1 MAKQRSIPSN
11 LGLYVYGGAAIFLG
25 LLGFVTGD
33 FATIWQNVGPNVPL
47 RVPLAYLTAFL
58 ELAGGIAL
66 LIPRTSRAGALTL
79 TIVYSVFTLIWV
91 PRALAN
97 LGNYDPIGNVFEE
110 FSLVAA
116 GLVLYAIFSPAGSS
130 IARRRPFFVLLFG
143 ICPISFGIAHIIDM
157 PGLLG
162 WIPGWLPPT
171 KMFWAYATTMGF
183 FGAAVAILTGI
194 MAPLAARLLT
204 AEIVIFELL
213 VWIPNLYAAPGNHF
227 NWAGNAISI
236 ALAGASWVVSDSI
249 SAAAKTTPNPSR
261 IPGGS
266 KDPRLSFGLSFD
278 RIQPWCF
285 AAAILAMCS
294 SAWRVRWGTMP
305 SCRSMSIS

>member
-1 MAKQRSIPSN
+1 MAKQRSIRSN
-11 LGLYVYGGAAIFLG
+11 LGLYVYCGAAIFLG
-25 LLGFVTGD
+25 LLGLVSGD
-33 FATIWQNVGPNVPL
+33 FATSWQNIGPNVPL
-47 RVPLAYLTAFL
+47 RVPLAYLTAII

-66 LIPRTSRAGALTL
+66 LVPRTARAGALIL
-79 TIVYSVFTLIWV
+79 TAVYSLFTLIWV
-91 PRALAN
+91 PKAFVN

-116 GLVLYAIFSPAGSS
+116 GLVLCAIFSPAGSS

-143 ICPISFGIAHIIDM
+143 ICAISFGIAHIVDM

-171 KMFWAYATTMGF
+171 RMFWAYATSLAF

-204 AEIVIFELL
+204 AEIVVFELL
-213 VWIPNLYAAPGNHF
+213 VWVPNLSAGPRNHF
-227 NWAGNAISI
+227 NWAGNAICI

-249 SAAAKTTPNPSR
+249 SAVAKTKPIPAESR
-261 IPGGS
+261 GEVSIP
-266 KDPRLSFGLSFD
+266 
-278 RIQPWCF
+278 
-285 AAAILAMCS
+285 A
-294 SAWRVRWGTMP
+294 
-305 SCRSMSIS
+305 

>member
-1 MAKQRSIPSN
+1 MAKPNSITSN

-25 LLGFVTGD
+25 ILGLVSGD
-33 FATIWQNVGPNVPL
+33 FATTWQNVGPNVPL
-47 RVPLAYLTAFL
+47 RVPLAYLTACI
-58 ELAGGIAL
+58 ELAGGSAL
-66 LIPRTSRAGALTL
+66 LFPRTARAGALTL
-79 TIVYSVFTLIWV
+79 TIVYSVFTLLWV
-91 PRALAN
+91 PSAFVN

-116 GLVLYAIFSPAGSS
+116 GLVLYTIFSPAGSS
-130 IARRRPFFVLLFG
+130 MARRQPFFVLLFG

-171 KMFWAYATTMGF
+171 KMFWAYATTVGF
-183 FGAAVAILTGI
+183 FGAAVALLTGI

-213 VWIPNLYAAPGNHF
+213 VWIPKLSAGPRTHF
-227 NWAGNAISI
+227 IWAGNAISL

-249 SAAAKTTPNPSR
+249 GAAAETKPVPAEAPGEVS
-261 IPGGS
+261 IP
-266 KDPRLSFGLSFD
+266 
-278 RIQPWCF
+278 
-285 AAAILAMCS
+285 A
-294 SAWRVRWGTMP
+294 
-305 SCRSMSIS
+305 

>member
-1 MAKQRSIPSN
+1 MAKQRSITSN

-25 LLGFVTGD
+25 LLGLVSGD
-33 FATIWQNVGPNVPL
+33 FATTWQNVGPNVPL
-47 RVPLAYLTAFL
+47 RVPLAYLTAVI

-66 LIPRTSRAGALTL
+66 LLPRTARAGALTL

-91 PRALAN
+91 PKALVN

-116 GLVLYAIFSPAGSS
+116 GLVLCAIFSPPGSS

-162 WIPGWLPPT
+162 WIPGWLPPA
-171 KMFWAYATTMGF
+171 KMFWAYATTLGF

-213 VWIPNLYAAPGNHF
+213 VWIPKLSAGPGNHF
-227 NWAGNAISI
+227 NWVANAICI

-249 SAAAKTTPNPSR
+249 SAAATTKPDSQVP
-261 IPGGS
+261 
-266 KDPRLSFGLSFD
+266 
-278 RIQPWCF
+278 
-285 AAAILAMCS
+285 
-294 SAWRVRWGTMP
+294 
-305 SCRSMSIS
+305 